1 MEGRPVPLVLDH
13 CLYCNN
19 YILSQNFEAHVQQ
32 EIYFLQKKKKKKR
45 PVQDAIQL
53 PDSTTGDSIES

>member
-32 EIYFLQKKKKKKR
+32 EIYFLQKKKKK
-45 PVQDAIQL
+45 PVQDVIQL